1 MKNKQLLNKILNLLH
16 ESKSYVS
23 RSVNYAQI
31 VSNWLIGRYIVE
43 GEQKGDKSAEYG
55 KQIIKFLS
63 DKLNEEFGSA
73 YNQTNLKLYRSF
85 YLLYPNTSKNRHAL
99 RDELEKAYSLSKDF
113 NRVYSLNHEI
123 DIFDLKTR
131 ELNHKDF
138 GQMDM
143 YVRYYED
150 RIKAK
155 DDKPTL
161 GIIMATEKD
170 DTFVKYSILNDSNQ
184 LFATKYKVY
193 LPSEEELKREI
204 EQSKLNYKLN
214 KNNYE

>member
-1 MKNKQLLNKILNLLH
+1 MKNKQLLNKKLNLLH

-31 VSNWLIGRYIVE
+31 VSNWLIDRYIVE

-85 YLLYPNTSKNRHAL
+85 YLLYPNTSENRHAL
-99 RDELEKAYSLSKDF
+99 RDELAKDYSLSKDF
-113 NRVYSLNHEI
+113 NRVYSLSYEI
-123 DIFDLKTR
+123 EIFDLKTR
-131 ELNHKDF
+131 ELNHKDI

-150 RIKAK
+150 RIKAE

-170 DTFVKYSILNDSNQ
+170 DTVVKYSILNDSNQ

-214 KNNYE
+214 